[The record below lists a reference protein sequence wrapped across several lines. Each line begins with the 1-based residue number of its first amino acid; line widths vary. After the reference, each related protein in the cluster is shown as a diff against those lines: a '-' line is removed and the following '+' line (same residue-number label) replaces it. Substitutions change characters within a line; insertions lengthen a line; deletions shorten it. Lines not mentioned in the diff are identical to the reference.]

1 MSRAVREKALLEV
14 RLVYGGGFRVK
25 TPSASSRVAL
35 ATRIRSSLAAPM
47 PCMKISCGRSAGEQ
61 VARAPRAACF
71 GLSSKKGKKR
81 GASSASSDV
90 PDAENPEAIEDAV
103 PDPPAPPPPPGSLS
117 TQQDRE
123 LKALAES
130 IKRMYADYVN
140 DFVKEVSYGNNEEDF
155 LFFRVFP
162 SRSSRSRVARDETA
176 FERTVR
182 TSASTSMDYL
192 PILSS

>member
-1 MSRAVREKALLEV
+1 
-14 RLVYGGGFRVK
+14 
-25 TPSASSRVAL
+25 
-35 ATRIRSSLAAPM
+35 
-47 PCMKISCGRSAGEQ
+47 MKISCGRSAGEQ
-61 VARAPRAACF
+61 VARAPRAAFF
-71 GLSSKKGKKR
+71 GLSWKKGQKR

-140 DFVKEVSYGNNEEDF
+140 DFVKEVG
-155 LFFRVFP
+155 
-162 SRSSRSRVARDETA
+162 
-176 FERTVR
+176 
-182 TSASTSMDYL
+182 
-192 PILSS
+192 

>member
-1 MSRAVREKALLEV
+1 
-14 RLVYGGGFRVK
+14 
-25 TPSASSRVAL
+25 
-35 ATRIRSSLAAPM
+35 
-47 PCMKISCGRSAGEQ
+47 MKISCGRSAGEQ
-61 VARAPRAACF
+61 VARAPRAAFF
-71 GLSSKKGKKR
+71 GLFSKKGKKR

-103 PDPPAPPPPPGSLS
+103 PDPPAPPSPPGSLS
-117 TQQDRE
+117 TQQDHE

-140 DFVKEVSYGNNEEDF
+140 DFVKEVGSINEEDF

-162 SRSSRSRVARDETA
+162 SRSSRARVTTRHETA

-192 PILSS
+192 SILSS

>member
-1 MSRAVREKALLEV
+1 
-14 RLVYGGGFRVK
+14 
-25 TPSASSRVAL
+25 
-35 ATRIRSSLAAPM
+35 
-47 PCMKISCGRSAGEQ
+47 MKISCGRSAGEQ
-61 VARAPRAACF
+61 VARAPRAAFF
-71 GLSSKKGKKR
+71 GLFSKKGKKR

-140 DFVKEVSYGNNEEDF
+140 DFVKEVGS
-155 LFFRVFP
+155 
-162 SRSSRSRVARDETA
+162 
-176 FERTVR
+176 
-182 TSASTSMDYL
+182 
-192 PILSS
+192 

>member
-61 VARAPRAACF
+61 VARAPRAAFF
-71 GLSSKKGKKR
+71 GLSWKKKER
-81 GASSASSDV
+81 GEFGVQRRSR
-90 PDAENPEAIEDAV
+90 PRTEAIEDAV
-103 PDPPAPPPPPGSLS
+103 PDPRASPAPGSLI

-140 DFVKEVSYGNNEEDF
+140 DFVKEVG
-155 LFFRVFP
+155 
-162 SRSSRSRVARDETA
+162 
-176 FERTVR
+176 
-182 TSASTSMDYL
+182 
-192 PILSS
+192 